1 MIKKIFDKLRD
12 KEQLKELFWYGISGV
27 TTTLVNVGLFY
38 VLQKAGMNYNLA
50 NLIAIISAKLYAFV
64 TNKLLVFRTHTPSF
78 KEFFV
83 EFFKFFVAR
92 GFTGVVDFVGVW
104 FMVSVCGIDRMI
116 SKYVIQVVVIVLN
129 YVLGKKFVFIKEKEE
144 EAK

>member
-1 MIKKIFDKLRD
+1 MMEKIITKLKD
-12 KEQLKELFWYGISGV
+12 KEQFKELFWYGISGV

-38 VLQKAGMNYNLA
+38 VLQKAGMEYNLA
-50 NLIAIISAKLYAFV
+50 NLIAIISAKLYAFI
-64 TNKLLVFRTHTPSF
+64 TNKYLVFRTKSEGF
-78 KEFFV
+78 LDACL
-83 EFFKFFVAR
+83 EFFKFFIAR

-129 YVLGKKFVFIKEKEE
+129 YVLGKLFVFIKKEDKE
-144 EAK
+144 

>member
-1 MIKKIFDKLRD
+1 MISKIVDKLKD

-27 TTTLVNVGLFY
+27 TTTIVNIGVYYL
-38 VLQKAGMNYNLA
+38 LQKAGLGYNIA
-50 NLIAIISAKLYAFV
+50 NLIAIVTAKLYAFV
-64 TNKLLVFRTHTPSF
+64 TNKILVFRTHTPSF

-104 FMVSVCGIDRMI
+104 FMVSICGIDQMI
-116 SKYVIQVVVIVLN
+116 SKYFIQVVVIILN
-129 YVLGKKFVFIKEKEE
+129 YVFGKKFVFVKKEE
-144 EAK
+144 ETE

>member
-1 MIKKIFDKLRD
+1 MISKIIEKFKD
-12 KEQLKELFWYGISGV
+12 KEQLRELIWYGISGV

-38 VLQKAGMNYNLA
+38 VLQKAGMQYNIA
-50 NLIAIISAKLYAFV
+50 NLIAIVSAKLYAFI
-64 TNKLLVFRTHTPSF
+64 TNKYLVFRTKSEGF
-78 KEFFV
+78 LDACL
-83 EFFKFFVAR
+83 EFFKFFIVR

-129 YVLGKKFVFIKEKEE
+129 YVLGKLFVFIKKEDKE
-144 EAK
+144 

>member
-1 MIKKIFDKLRD
+1 MISKIIEKFKD
-12 KEQLKELFWYGISGV
+12 KEQLRELIWYGISGV

-38 VLQKAGMNYNLA
+38 VLQKAGMQYNIA
-50 NLIAIISAKLYAFV
+50 NLIAIVSAKLYAFI
-64 TNKLLVFRTHTPSF
+64 TNKYLVFRTKSESF
-78 KEFFV
+78 LDACL
-83 EFFKFFVAR
+83 EFFKFFIAR

-129 YVLGKKFVFIKEKEE
+129 YVLGKLFVFIKKEDKE
-144 EAK
+144 